1 MRVIKLKTLLRE
13 IQLKEGPV
21 AADLPPVKFVMPAAD
36 HAYGKAASD
45 AAGKPYTQPNIDF
58 RDMGKSDSES
68 QLVSKAANVIKAFE
82 NSKNNPKG
90 GYNKQLKKWF
100 PHKSLEGGAATIAY
114 GHKMQPGEDYSR
126 GLTDNEAE
134 SLLEKDIRSKIKL
147 AQSKMKNF
155 DGMPLTIKIAVIN
168 ALFRGDMG
176 PRTMDLLSQ
185 NKFGQAAKE
194 YLNHREY
201 RTTSNSGVKKR
212 MDWNYK
218 VMNSA
223 G

>member
-1 MRVIKLKTLLRE
+1 MRVIKLKNLLRE

-58 RDMGKSDSES
+58 RDIGSGDNGE
-68 QLVSKAANVIKAFE
+68 LVSKAANVIKAFE

-90 GYNKQLKKWF
+90 GYNKQIKKWF
-100 PHKSLEGGAATIAY
+100 PHKSIEGGAATIAY
-114 GHKMQPGEDYSR
+114 GHKVQPGEDYSQ
-126 GLTDNEAE
+126 GLTDTEAE
-134 SLLEKDIRSKIKL
+134 RLLEKDIRSKIDL

-155 DGMPLTIKIAVIN
+155 DGMPLTVKIAVIN

-176 PRTMDLLSQ
+176 PRTMNLLSQ
-185 NKFGQAAKE
+185 NKFAQAARE

-201 RTTSNSGVKKR
+201 RSTGNTGVKKR
-212 MDWNYK
+212 MDWNYN
-218 VMNSA
+218 VISA
-223 G
+223 AG

>member
-1 MRVIKLKTLLRE
+1 MRVIKLKNLLRE

-58 RDMGKSDSES
+58 RDIGSGDNGE
-68 QLVSKAANVIKAFE
+68 LVSKAANVIKAFE

-114 GHKMQPGEDYSR
+114 GHKVQPGEDYSQ

-134 SLLEKDIRSKIKL
+134 RLLEKDIRSKIDL

-155 DGMPLTIKIAVIN
+155 DGMPLTVKIAVIN

-176 PRTMDLLSQ
+176 PRTMNLLSQ
-185 NKFGQAAKE
+185 NKFAQAARE

-201 RTTSNSGVKKR
+201 RTSGNAGVKKR
-212 MDWNYK
+212 MDWNYN
-218 VMNSA
+218 VISA
-223 G
+223 AG